1 MGILVALSLIAVLT
15 AKPAPAEVHDAYLSE
30 DTKLQ
35 LKTSISGLVSNLQ
48 KKLKE
53 NNVKVNLNKKIHQ
66 GGKLLE
72 KEVKKQIKAHE
83 QQIANLQ
90 QKKDLLES
98 QSLIEIWD
106 SGVRALE
113 NAVDKQVEND
123 YAKSVIHELLN
134 VLDKQMES
142 KIGENGAKTLK
153 DTVNGIGQVAKG
165 NLKEKLNA
173 KGFDNLDALAQQG
186 LSKIQN

>member
-1 MGILVALSLIAVLT
+1 MGVVNMKLHILVALSLIAVLT

-35 LKTSISGLVSNLQ
+35 LKTSISGLVNNLQ

-66 GGKLLE
+66 GGKFLE

-106 SGVRALE
+106 SGVKALE
-113 NAVDKQVEND
+113 NAD
-123 YAKSVIHELLN
+123 AKSVIHELLN